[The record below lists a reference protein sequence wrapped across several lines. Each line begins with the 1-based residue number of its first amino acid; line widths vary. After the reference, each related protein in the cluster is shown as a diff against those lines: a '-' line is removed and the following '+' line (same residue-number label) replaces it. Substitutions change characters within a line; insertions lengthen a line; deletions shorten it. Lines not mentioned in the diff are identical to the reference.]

1 LEIKRQNRY
10 QSVREFYKAFT
21 GNPVDEENEKRIN
34 KKQRFKKLVMTVG
47 SAVAVIALLITGV
60 LLFSG
65 GGGSPGIAPTTA
77 PAIEEMVV
85 EMDNQTIEAEAGD
98 FQEVTCD
105 ASHRIE
111 VKLLDANRARI
122 QPEAYSFNWR
132 FAPGDPENQDKL
144 DSSNY
149 ALIYQPSCELNNQ
162 TVIIEVL
169 EEGKTL
175 HTRSIRFDI
184 TQ

>member
-1 LEIKRQNRY
+1 
-10 QSVREFYKAFT
+10 
-21 GNPVDEENEKRIN
+21 
-34 KKQRFKKLVMTVG
+34 
-47 SAVAVIALLITGV
+47 
-60 LLFSG
+60 
-65 GGGSPGIAPTTA
+65 
-77 PAIEEMVV
+77 MVV